1 MKCILILYFRN
12 NSGSQPSSTAELPSP
27 RFLLK
32 KESPRK
38 FNPNFMVETCESLK
52 SELRL
57 IKNELR
63 PTQVAKFERY
73 SEQIESMS
81 LAVVTFAHQMA
92 VTMVS

>member
-1 MKCILILYFRN
+1 
-12 NSGSQPSSTAELPSP
+12 
-27 RFLLK
+27 
-32 KESPRK
+32 
-38 FNPNFMVETCESLK
+38 MVETCESLK